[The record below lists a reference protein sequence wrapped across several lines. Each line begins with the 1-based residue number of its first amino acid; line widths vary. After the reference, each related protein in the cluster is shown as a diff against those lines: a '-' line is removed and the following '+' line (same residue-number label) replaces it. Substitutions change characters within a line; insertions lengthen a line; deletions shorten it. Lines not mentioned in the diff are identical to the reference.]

1 MVSATKPSSPAGPW
15 VKKKK
20 KTARVEKK
28 NIGFF
33 PVKKIIP

>member
-15 VKKKK
+15 VKKK